1 VGNAVKFTP
10 RGNVDIIASA
20 NEEELVVSV
29 KDSGPGISK
38 EDAVRIFQRFE
49 RAASREQEEAGA
61 GLGLAITHRLTELL
75 GGHIALESPP
85 GAGTTFTVRLPLA
98 IAAADTRSRHMDPG
112 VVRGLHVLHVEDVA
126 TNRMLM
132 EDRAAKLG
140 WKLVQADG
148 PEEAIALATERDF
161 DLLLIDVDLGEA
173 MRGTELAM
181 RLRGLRRHRAT
192 PMVAVT
198 AYADPAHLQ
207 EVLRAGM
214 NDRLTKPI
222 AMDDLV
228 ACAAFWSGRDAGPC
242 REVPDLGA
250 LFDQYD
256 RDAARMPQVLQQYRR
271 EFANWH
277 ITLLEALETGDPE
290 ALGRVRHQL
299 RPHWQLLG
307 LGEGLELL
315 DALEAEGPGVQ
326 AVQDVFRCCDRAFLS
341 ELRRLTA
348 APGA

>member
-1 VGNAVKFTP
+1 
-10 RGNVDIIASA
+10 
-20 NEEELVVSV
+20 
-29 KDSGPGISK
+29 
-38 EDAVRIFQRFE
+38 
-49 RAASREQEEAGA
+49 
-61 GLGLAITHRLTELL
+61 
-75 GGHIALESPP
+75 
-85 GAGTTFTVRLPLA
+85 
-98 IAAADTRSRHMDPG
+98 
-112 VVRGLHVLHVEDVA
+112 
-126 TNRMLM
+126 
-132 EDRAAKLG
+132 
-140 WKLVQADG
+140 
-148 PEEAIALATERDF
+148 
-161 DLLLIDVDLGEA
+161 
-173 MRGTELAM
+173 M

-348 APGA
+348 VPGA